1 MNTSIKIKLNGV
13 WITGRMDG
21 TSTFEV
27 TLRRSDAEGQTAK
40 SFSSELTFFDDGY
53 QILKTALID
62 DPNGFANEVPIEVWD
77 DCCGTAQ
84 FIGVIKGDA
93 IDWCEPECWISANA
107 IETTPELNCVQST
120 ILWDNWN
127 GFLNQN
133 RPAMRYCID
142 HRPAFIQIVILW
154 VAFLLVYLVDI
165 ILIPL
170 FVVLLPIF
178 VVFFIICSI
187 VCALPGTDCS
197 QSDCNESNLSPWGA
211 FQLIGDINA
220 EIAEWVIPCGFYH
233 PSALVRD
240 YILNVCGKCGLSFQS
255 SILNDPA
262 SPYWNT
268 VLWSAQVRKGFK
280 KNETNFMLI
289 SENLPVETLGSFLD
303 NVLKPTFNADWRLFG
318 NTLVFERKDFFQGT
332 TPWIDTEQLLNNNMI
347 ADNKICFSWIDR
359 ERWAFGRFE
368 YQPDAQEYLG
378 NEAAP
383 RFNDIV
389 DWNVPFNPA
398 QSGQYT
404 VSLPLS
410 PVRTREDQIRQNF
423 YEYFEN
429 WAGGIVNW
437 FFGGTLSD
445 YTAAM
450 LVNDDTGFNYK
461 LLIWDGVSMTS
472 GSVRGNYSNTFT
484 GGNVVVNGST
494 VPVNARH
501 NYPFWFKEN
510 NANNLYTL
518 FHYIDDP
525 RNPTATQ
532 FQFDFSFEFSCS
544 DLTNFDWSKTVRM
557 YKNGSVVFGQITE
570 VKLNFVTRT
579 ATVSGIV

>member
-13 WITGRMDG
+13 WITGRIDG
-21 TSTFEV
+21 TATFEV
-27 TLRRSDAEGQTAK
+27 TLRRADANGQTAK
-40 SFSSELTFFDDGY
+40 SYSSELTFYDDGY

-62 DPNGFANEVPIEVWD
+62 DPNGFANEIPVEVWD

-84 FIGVIKGDA
+84 FVGVIKGDA
-93 IDWCEPECWISANA
+93 IDWCEPDCYISANM
-107 IETTPELNCVQST
+107 IETTPEFNCIQST

-127 GFLNQN
+127 GFLYQN
-133 RPAMRYCID
+133 RPAVRYCID

-154 VAFLLVYLVDI
+154 VAFLLIYIVDLILYPLV
-165 ILIPL
+165 
-170 FVVLLPIF
+170 FIF
-178 VVFFIICSI
+178 VPVLAVIYLLCSI
-187 VCALPGTDCS
+187 VCALPLTDCD
-197 QSDCNESNLSPWGA
+197 QSDCNDSNFTPWGA
-211 FQLIGDINA
+211 FDLIADINA

-240 YILNVCGKCGLSFQS
+240 YVKNVCSKCGLTFQS

-268 VLWSAQVRKGFK
+268 LLFAAQVRKGFK
-280 KNETNFMLI
+280 KDETNFMLI
-289 SENLPVETLGSFLD
+289 TENLPVETLASFLD
-303 NVLKPTFNADWRLFG
+303 NILKPTFNADWRIIG
-318 NTLVFERKDFFQGT
+318 NNLVFERKDFFQGT
-332 TPWIDTEQLLNNNMI
+332 TPWIDAIDLLNNNMI
-347 ADNKICFSWIDR
+347 AENKICYSWIDR

-378 NEAAP
+378 NEASP

-389 DWNVPFNPA
+389 DWNVPFNPS

-410 PVRTREDQIRQNF
+410 PVRTREDKIRQNF

-429 WAGGIVNW
+429 FAGGIVNT
-437 FFGGTLSD
+437 FFGGVLSD
-445 YTAAM
+445 YTNAM
-450 LVNDDTGFNYK
+450 LMNDDTAFNYK
-461 LLIWDGVSMTS
+461 LLIWDGNDSQNAAIK
-472 GSVRGNYSNTFT
+472 GNYSDSFT
-484 GGNVVVNGST
+484 GGPVVINGNY
-494 VPVNARH
+494 VPVGSRQ
-501 NYPFWFKEN
+501 NYPFWFNEN

-525 RNPTATQ
+525 RQPTATQ
-532 FQFDFSFEFSCS
+532 FNFDFAFEFSCQ
-544 DLTNFDWSKTVRM
+544 DLANFDWAKTVRLP
-557 YKNGSVVFGQITE
+557 KNGSVVYGQITE
-570 VKLNFVTRT
+570 VKLNFVTRV

>member
-1 MNTSIKIKLNGV
+1 M
-13 WITGRMDG
+13 
-21 TSTFEV
+21 
-27 TLRRSDAEGQTAK
+27 
-40 SFSSELTFFDDGY
+40 
-53 QILKTALID
+53 
-62 DPNGFANEVPIEVWD
+62 
-77 DCCGTAQ
+77 
-84 FIGVIKGDA
+84 
-93 IDWCEPECWISANA
+93 
-107 IETTPELNCVQST
+107 IETTPEFNCIQST

-127 GFLNQN
+127 GFLYQN

-142 HRPAFIQIVILW
+142 HRPAFIQLVILW

-170 FVVLLPIF
+170 FVVLLPLF
-178 VVFFIICSI
+178 VVFFIVCSI
-187 VCALPGTDCS
+187 VCALPGTDCT

-211 FQLIGDINA
+211 FQLIGDING

-240 YILNVCGKCGLSFQS
+240 YILNVCGKCGLTFQS
-255 SILNDPA
+255 SILNNPA

-280 KNETNFMLI
+280 KDETNFMLI

-303 NVLKPTFNADWRLFG
+303 NILKPTFNADWRLFG

-332 TPWIDTEQLLNNNMI
+332 TTWIDTEQLLNDNKI
-347 ADNKICFSWIDR
+347 EENKICFSWIDR

-368 YQPDAQEYLG
+368 YQPDAQEYIG

-429 WAGGIVNW
+429 WAGGIVNV
-437 FFGGTLSD
+437 FFGGALSD
-445 YTAAM
+445 YTSAM

-461 LLIWDGVSMTS
+461 LLIWDGASMTS
-472 GSVRGNYSNTFT
+472 GSVRDNYPDSFT
-484 GGNVVVNGST
+484 GGPVIVNGNN
-494 VPVNARH
+494 VPPSARQ

-570 VKLNFVTRT
+570 VKLNFVTRL

>member
-13 WITGRMDG
+13 WITGRIDG
-21 TSTFEV
+21 TSSFEV
-27 TLRRSDAEGQTAK
+27 TLRRSDANGQTAK
-40 SFSSELTFFDDGY
+40 SFSSELTFYDDGY

-84 FIGVIKGDA
+84 FVGVIKGDA
-93 IDWCEPECWISANA
+93 IDWCEPDCSISANA

-127 GFLNQN
+127 GFLYQN

-142 HRPAFIQIVILW
+142 HRPAFIQLIILW

-170 FVVLLPIF
+170 FIVLLPLF
-178 VVFFIICSI
+178 VIFFIVCSI
-187 VCALPGTDCS
+187 VCALPGTDCT
-197 QSDCNESNLSPWGA
+197 QDDCNESDLSPWGA

-240 YILNVCGKCGLSFQS
+240 YILNVCGKCGLTFQS

-268 VLWSAQVRKGFK
+268 VLWAAQVRKGFK
-280 KNETNFMLI
+280 KDETNFMLI

-303 NVLKPTFNADWRLFG
+303 NVLKPTFNADWRLYG

-332 TPWIDTEQLLNNNMI
+332 TTWIDAEQLLNNNMI
-347 ADNKICFSWIDR
+347 EENKICFSWIDR
-359 ERWAFGRFE
+359 ERWAFARLE

-410 PVRTREDQIRQNF
+410 PVRTREDKIRQNF

-429 WAGGIVNW
+429 AAGGIVNW

-445 YTAAM
+445 YSDAM
-450 LVNDDTGFNYK
+450 LLNDDTGFNYK
-461 LLIWDGVSMTS
+461 LLIWDGQSMTN
-472 GSVRGNYSNTFT
+472 GSIRGDYSDSFT
-484 GGNVVVNGST
+484 GGSVVVNGNT
-494 VPVNARH
+494 IPTNARH

-525 RNPTATQ
+525 RNPTSTQ
-532 FQFDFSFEFSCS
+532 FEFDFSFQFSCS
-544 DLTNFDWSKTVRM
+544 DLANFDWSKTVRM

-570 VKLNFVTRT
+570 VKLNFVTRL